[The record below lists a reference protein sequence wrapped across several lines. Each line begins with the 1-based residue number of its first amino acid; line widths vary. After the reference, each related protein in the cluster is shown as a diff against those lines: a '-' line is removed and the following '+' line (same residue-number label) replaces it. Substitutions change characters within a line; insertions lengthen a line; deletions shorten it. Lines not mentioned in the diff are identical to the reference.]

1 MEPIKVEFVF
11 DFGSPSAYLA
21 ETFIPE
27 VERRTGR
34 RCARGTPNAHSSIT
48 LSALEGSRRQTAYK
62 LCSEERH
69 ECDAH

>member
-34 RCARGTPNAHSSIT
+34 RCARGTPNAHS
-48 LSALEGSRRQTAYK
+48 
-62 LCSEERH
+62 
-69 ECDAH
+69 